1 MVIYPNEEAT
11 DYISTSRLALYNY
24 ICSNNVSFLVN
35 FNFKRNKI
43 TRVVTNINMFVTTLV
58 ILFLLKLKFTKK
70 ETLFE
75 QSRNDYNQ

>member
-43 TRVVTNINMFVTTLV
+43 TRIVTKYSLKDVCYNSCYFVPHK
-58 ILFLLKLKFTKK
+58 I
-70 ETLFE
+70 EI
-75 QSRNDYNQ
+75 Y